1 MSGWRARAACA
12 GQQDLFFDGRREAKA
27 VAICARCPV
36 RAECEA
42 FALATACE
50 FGVWAG
56 MSESELRARRPLS
69 PGRSPVIQIRSLRG
83 PARKAA

>member
-1 MSGWRARAACA
+1 MNWRDRAACA

-27 VAICARCPV
+27 QAICAVCPV
-36 RAECEA
+36 RAECAA
-42 FALATACE
+42 FAVAAACE

-56 MSESELRARRPLS
+56 MRQAELRARRPLS
-69 PGRSPVIQIRSLRG
+69 PGRSPVIQIRRLRG